1 MIALTEA
8 GTVREPPRLIGI
20 NIGGC
25 LKESASINTLTEILV
40 LCCTSWLTLLT
51 EAIDLKSPL
60 MLIL

>member
-8 GTVREPPRLIGI
+8 GTVRQPPQLIGI
-20 NIGGC
+20 NIGDC
-25 LKESASINTLTEILV
+25 LKESVSINTLTEIVV
-40 LCCTSWLTLLT
+40 LCCPSWLTLLT